1 MRRFDILF
9 ELSMM
14 ANIKH
19 IISFLMVHLIVAS
32 CFPQSFDFHKRLN
45 KDQLKKYFSVHDY
58 NEVPEYKL
66 VKIRMKKSDPEQK
79 SPPYDH
85 QMSHRA
91 PRDQAQDL
99 FIVTE
104 SVFGHTVHMQLRKNN
119 HLLAPSFRAIRIEGD
134 GIPDQELD
142 TSYYPLC
149 HYLGSNGSFAAA
161 LSACDASAPK
171 GLSGMLMLPD
181 GSVQI
186 QPIDHDLAEILGI
199 NLLPDKR
206 SSSPEEAVLHLVSKS
221 PREKRLSV
229 PDERW
234 EDEQYV
240 PSPRSEYELD
250 DDDIVRYLDF
260 DDLNTI
266 SDTSP
271 KEENTQKE
279 KVSKRQEEYAKG
291 KQLYLELAVFFD
303 QKGYEMFQPHV
314 KSEDQ
319 LVDLILGFVNQMQ
332 ALYQQP
338 SLKKKI
344 QISIVRLEVMK
355 KQPSDLPHAEGDRDK
370 LLDSFCSYQAKK
382 NPDSDSD
389 PNHWDLA
396 LYISGL
402 NFYAMEKGKKNGIT
416 MGLAPVGG
424 VCLKQHACVITEFGT
439 TSDDGRPYPSAGL
452 LSTYIAAHE
461 IGHNLGM
468 FHDGPPNNKC
478 PSNGHVMSPS
488 RGTKGETT
496 WSKCSSEVLEK
507 SDKKCLFD
515 EPQGT
520 PTKDR
525 DHSKFKETPGQE
537 WDAHDQCKIFLRDED
552 ATVFNETVFSMVCQE
567 TLCKTPKRIGYYAA
581 GPALEGTYCGSKK
594 WCRNGEC
601 ISWGS
606 EKIKVVKGGWSDWDK
621 GKCKSGCVKKSRAV
635 IADKRYCNNPKPK
648 NTEKYCEGDN
658 LRIHFCDDSKLCK
671 KYVEPVDYA
680 KQRCEFFSKYV
691 PDITPVGVQV
701 KYNEKRQWQSCA
713 VYCKMKTGTWY
724 TPRQEFNDRG
734 IDTFFPEGTWC
745 HNDGRTD
752 YFCQNRLCQ
761 PPPVKGRAL
770 IPGNHYPRGLDPEV
784 DVPVLN
790 NAHPK
795 GENRAPKKLQEYF
808 QYNEGKLPP
817 LPGPDDLGRP
827 KEEDYEIIDYVSPK
841 V

>member
-1 MRRFDILF
+1 MKHT
-9 ELSMM
+9 
-14 ANIKH
+14 KH
-19 IISFLMVHLIVAS
+19 ILSFLLIHFIMAS
-32 CFPQSFDFHKRLN
+32 CFPQSFDIHKRLN
-45 KDQLKKYFSVHDY
+45 KDQLKKYFSVHNYD
-58 NEVPEYKL
+58 EVPEYKF
-66 VKIRMKKSDPEQK
+66 VKIRMRKSGSVPNEYPSSHEISYRTPAEQG
-79 SPPYDH
+79 
-85 QMSHRA
+85 
-91 PRDQAQDL
+91 QDL
-99 FIVTE
+99 YITTE
-104 SVFGHTVHMQLRKNN
+104 SVFGHTVQMQLLKNN
-119 HLLAPSFRAIRIEGD
+119 RLLAPSFKAIRIEGE
-134 GIPDQELD
+134 GSPEQEMD
-142 TSYYPLC
+142 TSYFPVC
-149 HYLGSNGSFAAA
+149 HYIGSNGSFAAA
-161 LSACDASAPK
+161 VSSCSSSSLK
-171 GLSGMLMLPD
+171 GLSGLLMLPD

-186 QPIDHDLAEILGI
+186 QPVDQDLAEILGI
-199 NLLPDKR
+199 SLLPDKR
-206 SSSPEEAVLHLVSKS
+206 SNHHEEDLLHLVFKPSNQ
-221 PREKRLSV
+221 KRLSV
-229 PDERW
+229 PDEKW
-234 EDEQYV
+234 EDEQYI

-250 DDDIVRYLDF
+250 DDDIMVRSLDF
-260 DDLNTI
+260 DDMKTESDESLNEM
-266 SDTSP
+266 P
-271 KEENTQKE
+271 PEKEEKT
-279 KVSKRQEEYAKG
+279 KRQESYAKG
-291 KQLYLELAVFFD
+291 KNLYLELAVFFD

-314 KSEDQ
+314 KSEEQ

-355 KQPSDLPHAEGDRDK
+355 KQPSDLPHADGDRDK
-370 LLDSFCSYQAKK
+370 LLDSFCAYQAKK

-424 VCLKQHACVITEFGT
+424 VCLKKHACVITEFGT

-468 FHDGPPNNKC
+468 YHDGPPNNKC

-520 PTKDR
+520 PSKDQ
-525 DHSKFKETPGQE
+525 DHEKFKEKPGQV

-552 ATVFNETVFSMVCQE
+552 ATVFNETVFSSVCHE
-567 TLCKTPKRIGYYAA
+567 TLCKTPRRIGYYAA
-581 GPALEGTYCGSKK
+581 GPALEGTFCGGKK
-594 WCRNGEC
+594 WCKNGEC
-601 ISWGS
+601 VSWGS
-606 EKIKVVKGGWSDWDK
+606 EKIKVVKGGWSDWTK
-621 GKCKSGCVKKSRAV
+621 GECKSGCIKKSRAV
-635 IADKRYCNNPKPK
+635 TVDKRYCSNPKPQ

-658 LRIHFCDDSKLCK
+658 IRVHFCDDSKLCK
-671 KYVEPVDYA
+671 NYVPPVDYA

-734 IDTFFPEGTWC
+734 IDTFFPDGTWC
-745 HNDGRTD
+745 HSDGRTD
-752 YFCQNRLCQ
+752 YFCQNRLCL

-770 IPGNHYPRGLDPEV
+770 LPGGYIPRGLDPEV

-795 GENRAPKKLQEYF
+795 GENRAPDKLREYF
-808 QYNEGKLPP
+808 QYNEGRLPP

-827 KEEDYEIIDYVSPK
+827 KEEDYEIIDYVSPSL
-841 V
+841 